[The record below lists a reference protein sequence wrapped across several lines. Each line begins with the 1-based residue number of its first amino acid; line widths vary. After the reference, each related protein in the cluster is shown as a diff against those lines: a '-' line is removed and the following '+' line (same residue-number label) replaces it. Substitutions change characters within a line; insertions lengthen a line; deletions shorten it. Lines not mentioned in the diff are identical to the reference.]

1 MIVYLDTSTILRRLF
16 NEPGVIRDWG
26 KWDEAHS
33 SRIWKTEASR
43 AIHRLRLEA
52 SISDQDIAALQAD
65 IALIDE
71 ALHIIPVSEAIL
83 TRAGEPFPTI
93 VGTLDA
99 IHLASAI
106 SVDAGNRL
114 DTFLTH
120 DKQQATAARG
130 LGLNTEGCQGA

>member
-16 NEPGVIRDWG
+16 KEPGVIRDWG
-26 KWDEAHS
+26 RWDEAYT

-52 SISDQDIAALQAD
+52 SISDRDVAALQTD

-83 TRAGEPFPTI
+83 ARAGESFPTI

-106 SVDAGNRL
+106 LVHSAQPL
-114 DTFLTH
+114 DKFLTH
-120 DKQQATAARG
+120 DKQQAMTARS
-130 LGLNTEGCQGA
+130 LGFTVDGA